1 MRWLLVKDLQILRRS
16 KLLVALLVIYPI
28 AIALLIGVALS
39 RGPDKPKVAFL
50 NEIPIGQTVTNIG
63 GDDVDFARYADQFF
77 EAIDPVRV
85 KTRQQAI
92 DKVKNGEALAALIIP
107 SDTVDRLNGG
117 LGQAQI
123 EVLYNGDAIKQ
134 SFVQSTIDA
143 ELAKANAALS
153 AKIRDVA
160 VGDLRVLTQGGKI
173 TTPLGAQDLLGLRQ
187 ARTLLAQT
195 LAQLPADSP
204 ARGAVEAVD
213 NFANQALIGLEF
225 ATPALKAVSQP
236 VTVKETVLDGQRT
249 ALDDFAV
256 VLAVAV
262 SLLFIAVLLASGVL
276 ALEREEQAYGRLV
289 RGLVS
294 KTTLLTEKVLL
305 AAICSAIVA
314 LLMLCGIG
322 ALTGVDWARLP
333 QWLAAVAAGALGC
346 SALGVAIGAVARE
359 VRAASLLGLL
369 LALPLAFLALV
380 PSGAVST
387 GLYDVINVVNAAFPF
402 KPTLQALDAAV
413 NGSDPGLLAP
423 VAHLLG
429 LTLAF
434 GVIARLALRRFS
446 RVSGDGPPR
455 GL

>member
-1 MRWLLVKDLQILRRS
+1 VRWLFLKDLQILRRS

-50 NEIPIGQTVTNIG
+50 NEVAIGQTVTNIG
-63 GDDVDFARYADQFF
+63 GEDVDFARYADQFF
-77 EAIDPVRV
+77 SAIDPVRV
-85 KTRQQAI
+85 KNRQQAI
-92 DKVKNGEALAALIIP
+92 AKVKDGEALAALIIP
-107 SDTVDRLNGG
+107 ADTVDRLNGG

-160 VGDLRVLTQGGKI
+160 VQDLRVLTQGGKI
-173 TTPLGAQDLLGLRQ
+173 TTPLGSQDLLGLRQ
-187 ARTLLAQT
+187 ARALLGIAD
-195 LAQLPADSP
+195 AVAACDSP
-204 ARGAVEAVD
+204 ARSGLEQVD

-225 ATPALKAVSQP
+225 ATPALNAVSQP
-236 VTVKETVLDGQRT
+236 VTVKETVLSGRRT

-262 SLLFIAVLLASGVL
+262 SLLFVSVLLASGVL
-276 ALEREEQAYGRLV
+276 ALEREEQAFGRLV

-294 KTTLLTEKVLL
+294 RTGLLGEKIVL
-305 AAICSAIVA
+305 AAACSGVVA

-322 ALTGVDWARLP
+322 ALTDVDWSRFG
-333 QWLAAVAAGALGC
+333 QWLGALAAGALGC

-359 VRAASLLGLL
+359 VRAVSLL
-369 LALPLAFLALV
+369 AFMVTLPVVSLSLV
-380 PSGAVST
+380 PAGTVGK
-387 GLYDVINVVNAAFPF
+387 GLFDAIKVITALFPF
-402 KPTLQALDAAV
+402 KPALEALTGALDSAGPSIGGPLLHLAI
-413 NGSDPGLLAP
+413 LLA
-423 VAHLLG
+423 AY
-429 LTLAF
+429 AA
-434 GVIARLALRRFS
+434 IARLALRRFAA
-446 RVSGDGPPR
+446 V
-455 GL
+455 

>member
-1 MRWLLVKDLQILRRS
+1 VRWLLLKDLQILRRS

-50 NEIPIGQTVTNIG
+50 NEVAIGQTVTNIG
-63 GDDVDFARYADQFF
+63 GEDVDFARYADQFF

-85 KTRQQAI
+85 KNRQQAI
-92 DKVKNGEALAALIIP
+92 DKVKDGEALAALIIP
-107 SDTVDRLNGG
+107 ADTVDRLNGG

-134 SFVQSTIDA
+134 SFVQSTIDS

-160 VGDLRVLTQGGKI
+160 VTDLRTLTEGGEI
-173 TTPLGAQDLLGLRQ
+173 TTPLGSENLLGLQQ
-187 ARTLLAQT
+187 AKTLLGQA
-195 LAQLPADSP
+195 LDELPADSP
-204 ARGAVEAVD
+204 ARSGLEQVSD
-213 NFANQALIGLEF
+213 FANQALIGLRF
-225 ATPALKAVSQP
+225 ATPALNAVSQP
-236 VTVKETVLDGQRT
+236 VTVKETVISGHRT

-294 KTTLLTEKVLL
+294 KTGLLTEKILL
-305 AAICSAIVA
+305 AAVCSGIVA
-314 LLMLCGIG
+314 VAMLCGIG
-322 ALTGVDWARLP
+322 ALTGVDWTRFG
-333 QWLAAVAAGALGC
+333 QWLAAAAAGALGC

-387 GLYDVINVVNAAFPF
+387 GLYDVIRVVNAAFPF

-413 NGSDPGLLAP
+413 NGADPGLL
-423 VAHLLG
+423 VCVLHLLG
-429 LTLAF
+429 LTLGYGA
-434 GVIARLALRRFS
+434 IARLALRRF
-446 RVSGDGPPR
+446 
-455 GL
+455 

>member
-1 MRWLLVKDLQILRRS
+1 VRWLLLKDLQILRRS

-50 NEIPIGQTVTNIG
+50 NEVGAGQTVTNIG
-63 GDDVDFARYADQFF
+63 GEDVDFAKYSDQFF
-77 EAIDPVRV
+77 DAIDPIRV
-85 KTRQQAI
+85 KTREQAI
-92 DKVKNGEALAALIIP
+92 EKVKDGEALAALIIP
-107 SDTVDRLNGG
+107 ADTVDRLNGG

-160 VGDLRVLTQGGKI
+160 VGDLKVLTEGGKI
-173 TTPLGAQDLLGLRQ
+173 TTPAGDQDLLGLKA
-187 ARTLLAQT
+187 ARTVLGQALDS
-195 LAQLPADSP
+195 LPADAP
-204 ARGAVEAVD
+204 ARSGLEAVD

-225 ATPALKAVSQP
+225 ATPALNAVSQP
-236 VTVKETVLDGQRT
+236 VTVKKTVISGHRT

-262 SLLFIAVLLASGVL
+262 SLLFIAALLASGVL
-276 ALEREEQAYGRLV
+276 ALEREEQAYGRLT

-294 KTTLLTEKVLL
+294 KTGLL
-305 AAICSAIVA
+305 AEKIVLAAVCSAVVA

-322 ALTGVDWARLP
+322 ALTEVDWARFG
-333 QWLAAVAAGALGC
+333 QWLIALAAGALGC
-346 SALGVAIGAVARE
+346 SALGVAIGALARE
-359 VRAASLLGLL
+359 VRAASLLALL

-380 PSGAVST
+380 PSGAVSP
-387 GLYDVINVVNAAFPF
+387 GLFDVIRVVNAAFPF

-413 NGSDPGLLAP
+413 NGSDPGLLGP
-423 VAHLLG
+423 VLHLLG
-429 LTLAF
+429 LTIGF
-434 GVIARLALRRFS
+434 GAIARLALRRFS
-446 RVSGDGPPR
+446 
-455 GL
+455 

>member
-1 MRWLLVKDLQILRRS
+1 MRWLLLKDLQILRRS
-16 KLLVALLVIYPI
+16 KLLLALLVIYPI
-28 AIALLIGVALS
+28 AIALLIGIALS

-50 NEIPIGQTVTNIG
+50 NAVPIGQTVTNIG
-63 GDDVDFARYADQFF
+63 GEDVDFARYADEFF
-77 EAIDPVRV
+77 AAIDPVRV
-85 KTRQQAI
+85 KTREQAI
-92 DKVKNGEALAALIIP
+92 EKVRDGEALAALIIP
-107 SDTVDRLNGG
+107 ADTVDRLNGG
-117 LGQAQI
+117 LGQAQV

-134 SFVQSTIDA
+134 SFVESTIDA

-160 VGDLRVLTQGGKI
+160 VTDLRVLTEGGRI
-173 TTPLGAQDLLGLRQ
+173 TTPLGSEDLLGLQRAKALLEQ
-187 ARTLLAQT
+187 ALDE
-195 LAQLPADSP
+195 LPDDAP
-204 ARGAVEAVD
+204 ARSGLEQVD
-213 NFANQALIGLEF
+213 EFANQALIGLRF
-225 ATPALKAVSQP
+225 ATPALNAVSEP
-236 VTVKETVLDGQRT
+236 VTVKKTVLSGQRT

-294 KTTLLTEKVLL
+294 KSGLLAEKVLL
-305 AAICSAIVA
+305 AAVCSGVVA

-322 ALTGVDWARLP
+322 ALTGVDWSRFG
-333 QWLAAVAAGALGC
+333 QWLAALAAGALGC

-380 PSGAVST
+380 PSGSVSS
-387 GLYDVINVVNAAFPF
+387 GLYDVIRVVNGAFPF

-413 NGSDPGLLAP
+413 NGAAPGLL
-423 VAHLLG
+423 VSVLHLLG
-429 LTLAF
+429 LALGF
-434 GVIARLALRRFS
+434 GALARLALRSF
-446 RVSGDGPPR
+446 
-455 GL
+455 

>member
-1 MRWLLVKDLQILRRS
+1 MRWLFLKDLQILRRS

-50 NEIPIGQTVTNIG
+50 NEVAIGQTVTNIG
-63 GDDVDFARYADQFF
+63 GEDVDFARYADQFF
-77 EAIDPVRV
+77 SAIDPVRV
-85 KTRQQAI
+85 KNRQQAI
-92 DKVKNGEALAALIIP
+92 AKVKDGEALAALIIP
-107 SDTVDRLNGG
+107 ADTVDRLNGG

-160 VGDLRVLTQGGKI
+160 VQDLRVLTQGGKI
-173 TTPLGAQDLLGLRQ
+173 TTPLGSQDLLGLRQ
-187 ARTLLAQT
+187 ARALLGTTLD
-195 LAQLPADSP
+195 QLPADSP
-204 ARGAVEAVD
+204 ARSGLEQVD

-225 ATPALKAVSQP
+225 ATPALNAVSQP
-236 VTVKETVLDGQRT
+236 VTVKETVLSGRRT

-262 SLLFIAVLLASGVL
+262 SLLFVSVLLASGVL
-276 ALEREEQAYGRLV
+276 ALEREEQAFGRLV

-294 KTTLLTEKVLL
+294 RTGLLGEKIAL
-305 AAICSAIVA
+305 AAACSGVVA

-322 ALTGVDWARLP
+322 ALTDVDWSRFG
-333 QWLAAVAAGALGC
+333 QWLGALAAGALGC

-387 GLYDVINVVNAAFPF
+387 GLYDVIRVVNAAFPF

-413 NGSDPGLLAP
+413 NGSDPGLLVP
-423 VAHLLG
+423 VLHLLG
-429 LTLAF
+429 LTVAF
-434 GVIARLALRRFS
+434 GAIARLALRRF
-446 RVSGDGPPR
+446 
-455 GL
+455 

>member
-1 MRWLLVKDLQILRRS
+1 MRWLLIKDLQILRRS
-16 KLLVALLVIYPI
+16 KLLVALLVVYPI

-39 RGPDKPKVAFL
+39 RGPEKPKVAFL
-50 NEIPIGQTVTNIG
+50 NEVAPGQTVTNIG
-63 GDDVDFARYADQFF
+63 GEDVDFARYANQFF

-92 DKVKNGEALAALIIP
+92 EKVTDGDALAALIIP
-107 SDTVDRLNGG
+107 ADTVDRLNGG

-160 VGDLRVLTQGGKI
+160 VTDLKTLTEGGRI
-173 TTPLGAQDLLGLRQ
+173 TTPLGDQDLLGLQQ
-187 ARTLLAQT
+187 AKTLLTQT

-204 ARGAVEAVD
+204 ARSGLDQVES
-213 NFANQALIGLEF
+213 FANQALIGLRF
-225 ATPALKAVSQP
+225 ATPALNAVSQP
-236 VTVKETVLDGQRT
+236 ISVKETVINGQRT

-294 KTTLLTEKVLL
+294 PSGLLTEKVLL
-305 AAICSAIVA
+305 AAACSAVVA
-314 LLMLCGIG
+314 LAMLCGIG
-322 ALTGVDWARLP
+322 ALTGVDWARFG
-333 QWLAAVAAGALGC
+333 QWLVALAAGALGC
-346 SALGVAIGAVARE
+346 SALGVAIGALARE

-387 GLYDVINVVNAAFPF
+387 GLYDVIRVVSAAFPF

-413 NGSDPGLLAP
+413 NGSQPGLAVSAL
-423 VAHLLG
+423 HLLG

-434 GVIARLALRRFS
+434 GAIARLALRRF
-446 RVSGDGPPR
+446 
-455 GL
+455 

>member
-1 MRWLLVKDLQILRRS
+1 
-16 KLLVALLVIYPI
+16 
-28 AIALLIGVALS
+28 VALS

-50 NEIPIGQTVTNIG
+50 NEVAPGQTVTNIG
-63 GDDVDFARYADQFF
+63 GEDVDFARYADEFF
-77 EAIDPVRV
+77 AAIDPVRV
-85 KTRQQAI
+85 RNRAEAI
-92 DKVKNGEALAALIIP
+92 DKVKDGEALAALIIP
-107 SDTVDRLNGG
+107 ADTVDRLNGG

-160 VGDLRVLTQGGKI
+160 VTDLKTLTEGGRI
-173 TTPLGAQDLLGLRQ
+173 TTPLGAQDLLGLQQ
-187 ARTLLAQT
+187 ARTLLEQA
-195 LAQLPADSP
+195 LGELPADSP
-204 ARGAVEAVD
+204 ARSGLEQVSD
-213 NFANQALIGLEF
+213 FANQALIGLRF
-225 ATPALKAVSQP
+225 ATPALNAVSQP
-236 VTVKETVLDGQRT
+236 VTVKKTVLSGHRT

-294 KTTLLTEKVLL
+294 KTGLLAEKVVL
-305 AAICSAIVA
+305 AAACSAVVA
-314 LLMLCGIG
+314 LAMLCGIG
-322 ALTGVDWARLP
+322 ALTGVDWSRAA

-380 PSGAVST
+380 PSGAVSP
-387 GLYDVINVVNAAFPF
+387 GLYDVIRVVSAAFPF

-413 NGSDPGLLAP
+413 NGSDPGLLVP
-423 VAHLLG
+423 VLHLLG
-429 LTLAF
+429 LAIGF
-434 GVIARLALRRFS
+434 GAVARLALRRF
-446 RVSGDGPPR
+446 
-455 GL
+455 

>member
-1 MRWLLVKDLQILRRS
+1 MRWLFLKDLQILRRS

-50 NEIPIGQTVTNIG
+50 NEVAPGQTVTNIG
-63 GDDVDFARYADQFF
+63 GEDVDFARYADEFF
-77 EAIDPVRV
+77 SAIDPVRV
-85 KTRQQAI
+85 KNRAQAI
-92 DKVKNGEALAALIIP
+92 DKVKDGTALAALIIP
-107 SDTVDRLNGG
+107 ADTVDRLNGG

-134 SFVQSTIDA
+134 SFVQSTIEA

-160 VGDLRVLTQGGKI
+160 VTDLRTLTEGGRI
-173 TTPLGAQDLLGLRQ
+173 STPLGDQDLLGLQQ
-187 ARTLLAQT
+187 AKTLLEQT

-204 ARGAVEAVD
+204 ARSGLEEVS
-213 NFANQALIGLEF
+213 NFANQALIGLRF
-225 ATPALKAVSQP
+225 ATPALNAVSQP
-236 VTVKETVLDGQRT
+236 VTVKETVLSGHRT

-294 KTTLLTEKVLL
+294 KTGLLAEKVVL
-305 AAICSAIVA
+305 AAACSGVVA
-314 LLMLCGIG
+314 LAMLCGIG
-322 ALTGVDWARLP
+322 ALTGVDWSRAA
-333 QWLAAVAAGALGC
+333 QWLAAIAAGALGC

-380 PSGAVST
+380 PSGAVSP
-387 GLYDVINVVNAAFPF
+387 GLYDVIRVVSAAFPF

-413 NGSDPGLLAP
+413 NGSDPGLLVP
-423 VAHLLG
+423 VLHLLG
-429 LTLAF
+429 LTIGF
-434 GVIARLALRRFS
+434 GAIARLALRRF
-446 RVSGDGPPR
+446 
-455 GL
+455 